1 MKITSTQDLDRLA
14 DAGKVQLTVKKPK
27 LIFGLGT
34 CGVASGGVP
43 VKEFAEKYLKELKI
57 DAEITTVGC
66 IGLCHA
72 EPLVD
77 VELPGKPRITYH
89 SMTPEKMKQVI
100 DEHVGGGKPATEFA
114 LAQIARELSVNNEH
128 CPICHKDKWPGVP
141 EYQEIPFMAKQL
153 ARQPRI
159 VLRNCGVIQ
168 PDSIEQY
175 VARGGYRA
183 AWKVLHSMTPEA
195 VIEDMKK
202 SGLRGRGGAGFST
215 GMKWEFARKAK
226 GDKKYVIC
234 NADEGDPGA
243 YMNRAVLEG
252 DPHTVLEGMLIGAYA
267 MGADEGYIYCRAE
280 YPLAVET
287 LNKAIKKA
295 EELGILG
302 PNAMGSKFSFKL
314 RVMEGAGA
322 FVCGEET
329 ALIGSIEGK
338 RGEPHPRPPFPAQ
351 SGLFGKPTNVNNVE
365 TWNTAAIIMLKGGDW
380 FNKIGTEKSKGTK
393 VFSLVGKIER
403 PGLVEIP
410 MGTPLREVIYDIGG
424 GIPGKRKFKAIQT
437 GGPSGGCIPTE
448 YLDTGIDYEN
458 LKELGAIVGSG
469 GMVVMDEDTCMVDI
483 ARYFLSFTAEES
495 CGQCTP
501 CRVGLRRMLEIL
513 EKITSG
519 KGTQEDVKNLEH
531 LAIQVRDASLCALG
545 GTAPNPVLT
554 ALKYFRHEFD
564 EHIQLHHCRASTC
577 AALFDAPCQNT
588 CPAGTNVP
596 GYIQLINDGKYA
608 QAYELNL
615 VDNPFPSVC
624 GRVCEHPCESR
635 CQRAQFDEPIA
646 IRELKR
652 YCTDRSLDENLKP
665 VMPKMKP
672 TGKKVAI
679 VGGGPAGLAAAYFL
693 ARFGHSPTVFE
704 ASDKLGGMMRWAIP
718 TYRLPHKALERDI
731 QNVIDQGV
739 EVKLNSRVGKGVK
752 LADLANGY
760 AAVFVGVGAQKDQRL
775 GLDGE
780 DLPGMYPGL
789 KLLDDV
795 NHGKKPSLGASILV
809 IGGGNVAVDVA
820 RTAKRLGVKKVTI
833 CYRRERDDMPAYEEE
848 CVAADHEGIEYHFL
862 AAPEKVI
869 VANSRAVGVMF
880 KKMKMGGYDKH
891 GRRKPEPT
899 SETIEVR
906 ADTIVTAI
914 GQSVDPAFAEGL
926 AETILGKRGTI
937 SADTYTHVT
946 ANPKIFAGGDA
957 VSGPASVIEAIAQGK
972 QAARN
977 IDIFLTGKDRL
988 ADLRKKSKIK
998 YSMRAPKNDD
1008 KRVRAHPSELVAT
1021 ERACNFE
1028 EVVLCM
1034 DQECAVKEGKRCLR
1048 CDIMAKEARE

>member
-1 MKITSTQDLDRLA
+1 MKIISTQDLDKLA
-14 DAGKVQLTVKKPK
+14 EAGKFQMTPKKAR

-34 CGVASGGVP
+34 CGIASGGVP
-43 VKEFAEKYLKELKI
+43 VKEFAEKYLRELRI
-57 DAEITTVGC
+57 DAEITTTGC

-77 VELPGKPRITYH
+77 IELPGKARITYH
-89 SMTPEKMKQVI
+89 SMNIDKMKQVI
-100 DEHVGGGKPATEFA
+100 DEHLVNGKPVTQLA
-114 LAQIARELSVNNEH
+114 LAQIARELSVNKEH
-128 CPICHKDKWPGVP
+128 CPICDKEKWAGIP
-141 EYQEIPFMAKQL
+141 EYQEIPFLSKQL
-153 ARQPRI
+153 RI
-159 VLRNCGVIQ
+159 VLRNCGIIQ
-168 PDSIEQY
+168 PDSVEQY

-183 AWKVLHSMTPEA
+183 AWKVLHTMTPEQ
-195 VIEDMKK
+195 VIDEMKK
-202 SGLRGRGGAGFST
+202 SGLRGRGGAGAST

-226 GDKKYVIC
+226 GDKKYAIC

-252 DPHTVLEGMLIGAYA
+252 DPHTVLEGMLIGAFA

-280 YPLAVET
+280 YPLAVQT

-302 PNAMGSKFSFKL
+302 PNAMGSRFSFKL

-351 SGLFGKPTNVNNVE
+351 SGLFGKPSNVNNVE
-365 TWNTAAIIMLKGGDW
+365 TWNTAAIIMDKGADW
-380 FNKIGTEKSKGTK
+380 FCKIGTEKSKGTK

-403 PGLVEIP
+403 SGLVEIP

-424 GIPGKRKFKAIQT
+424 GIPNKRKFKAVQT
-437 GGPSGGCIPTE
+437 GGPSGGCVPTE

-469 GMVVMDEDTCMVDI
+469 GLVVMDEDTCMVDI
-483 ARYFLSFTAEES
+483 ARYFLTFTTEES

-513 EKITSG
+513 EKISEG
-519 KGTQEDVKNLEH
+519 RGTEGDVKILEH
-531 LAIQVRDASLCALG
+531 LAVQVRDASLCALG

-554 ALKYFRHEFD
+554 SLKYFRHEFD
-564 EHIQLHHCRASTC
+564 EHIKLHKCRASVC
-577 AALFDAPCQNT
+577 ATLFDAPCQNT
-588 CPAGTNVP
+588 CPAETNVP
-596 GYIQLINDGKYA
+596 GYIQLIVEGKFDK
-608 QAYELNL
+608 AYELNL
-615 VDNPFPSVC
+615 VDNPFPAVC

-652 YCTDRSLDENLKP
+652 YCTDRSVEANFKP
-665 VMPKMKP
+665 EMPRMKP

-679 VGGGPAGLAAAYFL
+679 VGGGPAGLSAAYFL
-693 ARFGHSPTVFE
+693 ARLGHSPTVFE

-718 TYRLPHKALERDI
+718 TYRLPNKALDRDI
-731 QNVIDQGV
+731 KFILDQGV
-739 EVKLNSRVGKGVK
+739 EVKLNSRVGREIKLPK
-752 LADLANGY
+752 LAEEYD
-760 AAVFVGVGAQKDQRL
+760 AVFLGVGAQRDQRL
-775 GLDGE
+775 GLEGE
-780 DLPGMYPGL
+780 DLPGISPGL
-789 KLLDDV
+789 RLLDEA
-795 NHGKKPSLGASILV
+795 NRGKKPNLGKSILV

-833 CYRRERDDMPAYEEE
+833 CYRRERGDMPAYEEE
-848 CVAADHEGIEYHFL
+848 CIAADEEGIQYHFL
-862 AAPEKVI
+862 TAPEKVI
-869 VANSRAVGVMF
+869 VANGRAVGVLF
-880 KKMKMGGYDKH
+880 RKMKMGGYDKY
-891 GRRKPEPT
+891 GRRKPEQT
-899 SETIEVR
+899 QETIDIK

-914 GQSVDPAFAEGL
+914 GQAVDPTFAEGL
-926 AETILGKRGTI
+926 AEQIVGKRGTI
-937 SADTYTHVT
+937 TADTYTYAT
-946 ANPKIFAGGDA
+946 GNPKIFAGGDA
-957 VSGPASVIEAIAQGK
+957 VTGPASVIEAIAQGK

-1008 KRVRAHPSELVAT
+1008 KRLREKPSELLAA
-1021 ERACNFE
+1021 ERACTFD
-1028 EVVLCM
+1028 EVVRCM
-1034 DQECAVKEGKRCLR
+1034 GEPCATKEGKRCLR

>member
-1 MKITSTQDLDRLA
+1 MKIISTQDLDKLA
-14 DAGKVQLTVKKPK
+14 ESGKFQLTPKKPR

-34 CGVASGGVP
+34 CGIASGGVP

-57 DAEITTVGC
+57 DAEITTTGC

-77 VELPGKPRITYH
+77 IEIPGKARITYH
-89 SMTPEKMKQVI
+89 SMDIEKMKQVI
-100 DEHVGGGKPATEFA
+100 DEHLVNGKPVKQLA
-114 LAQIARELSVNNEH
+114 LAQIARELSVNKEH
-128 CPICHKDKWPGVP
+128 CPICDKEKWAGIP
-141 EYQEIPFMAKQL
+141 EYQEIPFLSKQL
-153 ARQPRI
+153 RI
-159 VLRNCGVIQ
+159 VLRNCGIIQ
-168 PDSIEQY
+168 PDSVEQY
-175 VARGGYRA
+175 AARGGYRA
-183 AWKVLHSMTPEA
+183 AWNVLHTMTPEQ
-195 VIEDMKK
+195 VIDVMKK
-202 SGLRGRGGAGFST
+202 SGLRGRGGAGAST
-215 GMKWEFARKAK
+215 GMKWEFAMKAK
-226 GDKKYVIC
+226 GDQKYVIC

-267 MGADEGYIYCRAE
+267 MGATEGYIYCRAE
-280 YPLAVET
+280 YPLAVKT
-287 LNKAIKKA
+287 LNNAIKKA
-295 EELGILG
+295 EELGLLG
-302 PNAMGSKFSFKL
+302 PNALGSKFSFKL

-338 RGEPHPRPPFPAQ
+338 RGEPRPRPPYPAT

-365 TWNTAAIIMLKGGDW
+365 TWNTAAIILDKGADW
-380 FNKIGTEKSKGTK
+380 FSKIGTDKSKGTK

-403 PGLVEIP
+403 SGLVEIP
-410 MGTPLREVIYDIGG
+410 MGTPLRDVIYEIGG
-424 GIPGKRKFKAIQT
+424 GIPNKRKFKAVQT
-437 GGPSGGCIPTE
+437 GGPSGGCIPAE
-448 YLDTGIDYEN
+448 HLDVGIDYEN

-483 ARYFLSFTAEES
+483 ARYFLTFTAEES

-513 EKITSG
+513 EKITEG
-519 KGTQEDVKNLEH
+519 RGTEGDVKVLEH

-554 ALKYFRHEFD
+554 SLKYFRHEFD
-564 EHIQLHHCRASTC
+564 EHIKLQKCRASVC
-577 AALFDAPCQNT
+577 ATLFDAPCQNT

-596 GYIQLINDGKYA
+596 GYIQLIIDGKHEK
-608 QAYELNL
+608 AYELNL
-615 VDNPFPSVC
+615 VDNPFPAVC

-652 YCTDRSLDENLKP
+652 YCTDRSVEANVRP
-665 VMPKMKP
+665 EMPKMKP

-679 VGGGPAGLAAAYFL
+679 VGGGPAGLSAAYFL
-693 ARFGHSPTVFE
+693 ARLGHSPTVFE

-718 TYRLPHKALERDI
+718 TYRLPHKALDRDI
-731 QNVIDQGV
+731 QFILDQGV
-739 EVKLNSRVGKGVK
+739 EVRLNSRVGREIK
-752 LADLANGY
+752 LPNLAGEY
-760 AAVFVGVGAQKDQRL
+760 DAVFLGIGAQRDMRL
-775 GLDGE
+775 GLEGE
-780 DLPGMYPGL
+780 DLPGIFPGL
-789 KLLDDV
+789 RLLDEA
-795 NHGKKPSLGASILV
+795 NRGKKPNLGKSILV

-820 RTAKRLGVKKVTI
+820 RTAKRLGVQKVTI
-833 CYRRERDDMPAYEEE
+833 CYRRERSDMPAYEEE
-848 CVAADHEGIEYHFL
+848 CIAADEEGIEYHFL
-862 AAPEKVI
+862 TAPEKVI
-869 VANSRAVGVMF
+869 VANGRAVGVLF
-880 KKMKMGGYDKH
+880 RKMKMGCYDKH
-891 GRRKPEPT
+891 GRRKPEQT
-899 SETIEVR
+899 QDTIEIR

-914 GQSVDPAFAEGL
+914 GQSVDPGFGEGL
-926 AETILGKRGTI
+926 AEQIVGKRGTVI
-937 SADTYTHVT
+937 ADTYTYAT
-946 ANPKIFAGGDA
+946 ANPRIFAGGDA
-957 VSGPASVIEAIAQGK
+957 VTGPASVIEAIAQGK

-1008 KRVRAHPSELVAT
+1008 KRAREKPSELLAA
-1021 ERACNFE
+1021 ERTCSFD

-1034 DQECAVKEGKRCLR
+1034 DQSCASKEGKRCLR